1 MKIGIMSAGGI
12 GGYFGARLAL
22 AGHDVAFVARGRH
35 LAALRETG
43 LLLRTMGEEIRL
55 DPVTATADPG
65 EIGPVDYLLFAVKLW
80 DTDTAARQA
89 RPMVGRATTVL
100 TLQNGI
106 DGLARLEEIFGRERV
121 MGGAALVSSHIA
133 APGVIEHVGT
143 LRKIVFGEAD
153 GRISDR
159 AEQFA
164 GLAEE
169 AGFEAEVSG
178 RAIPVLWEKFIYL
191 SALSAVTCAT
201 RQPVGGVRGNPDC
214 RALFEAAVS
223 EAAALARARRIAIL
237 PDTETR
243 TLAFFDGLPGEMKSS
258 MQVDLEHGR
267 RLELPWL
274 SGAVV
279 RLGREAG
286 IATPVHETL
295 ARALAPYR
303 DGAPPAPAGSGREV

>member
-1 MKIGIMSAGGI
+1 
-12 GGYFGARLAL
+12 
-22 AGHDVAFVARGRH
+22 
-35 LAALRETG
+35 
-43 LLLRTMGEEIRL
+43 
-55 DPVTATADPG
+55 
-65 EIGPVDYLLFAVKLW
+65 
-80 DTDTAARQA
+80 
-89 RPMVGRATTVL
+89 
-100 TLQNGI
+100 
-106 DGLARLEEIFGRERV
+106 

-274 SGAVV
+274 SGAVI